1 MFDVD
6 TYRIESAGKT
16 LLALLPRIQI
26 NLSSWRLSM
35 PSLRPFLP
43 RLAFLFAVF
52 VASTCCIVF
61 MLSTLPLTLPKHIT
75 SLTLA
80 EIKEIAMSL
89 KLYSQSS
96 NKAFYHTLV
105 VLGTFFTWKQ
115 SFTVPGSL
123 IMNVVFGAMYGT
135 YSGTLYT
142 SVLTAVGGVF
152 CYLLSAPLGPLVTS
166 LPGLAKP
173 LDAMRRALSPGRARA
188 SGRSVMI
195 SNSNGGPDGNVWTY
209 LLVLRVLP
217 IVPYGLMNIAC
228 GVLGVPLAPYFGTL
242 AVGSIPWNFVTCQVG
257 DLLQEIV
264 EAFPVEDMTV
274 SGLKDKAKSSAGGGM
289 RAIVDRI
296 WNREMVFKLVLLS
309 MASLLPMLLSRWL
322 KRQSAKA
329 EREAGYQLV
338 DGGEAEVDDEESDR
352 NGSRGSSS
360 LFPSQEV
367 ELETRET
374 AGRKN
379 SIRNAWL

>member
-1 MFDVD
+1 
-6 TYRIESAGKT
+6 
-16 LLALLPRIQI
+16 
-26 NLSSWRLSM
+26 
-35 PSLRPFLP
+35 
-43 RLAFLFAVF
+43 
-52 VASTCCIVF
+52 
-61 MLSTLPLTLPKHIT
+61 
-75 SLTLA
+75 
-80 EIKEIAMSL
+80 MSL

-96 NKAFYHTLV
+96 NKAFLHTLV

-152 CYLLSAPLGPLVTS
+152 CYLLSAPLAPLITS

-195 SNSNGGPDGNVWTY
+195 SNSHGGSNSNVWSY

-217 IVPYGLMNIAC
+217 VVPYGLMNIAC
-228 GVLGVPLAPYFGTL
+228 GVLGVPLAPYAGTL
-242 AVGSIPWNFVTCQVG
+242 AAGSIPWNFVTCQVG

-264 EAFPVEDMTV
+264 EALPVEDDLTV
-274 SGLKDKAKSSAGGGM
+274 AGLKDKASAGGGM

-296 WNREMVFKLVLLS
+296 WNREMVVKLILLS
-309 MASLLPMLLSRWL
+309 IASLLPMLLSRYL
-322 KRQSAKA
+322 KHRQRQSA
-329 EREAGYQLV
+329 EGYQAINAT
-338 DGGEAEVDDEESDR
+338 DEDEAVDDEESDR
-352 NGSRGSSS
+352 PASRRTSR
-360 LFPSQEV
+360 LFNQPIAEVKMLPTETV
-367 ELETRET
+367 ELDHLSGSQGIIGVGHVSRS
-374 AGRKN
+374 N
-379 SIRNAWL
+379 SIRHAWL

>member
-1 MFDVD
+1 
-6 TYRIESAGKT
+6 
-16 LLALLPRIQI
+16 
-26 NLSSWRLSM
+26 
-35 PSLRPFLP
+35 
-43 RLAFLFAVF
+43 
-52 VASTCCIVF
+52 
-61 MLSTLPLTLPKHIT
+61 
-75 SLTLA
+75 
-80 EIKEIAMSL
+80 MSL

-96 NKAFYHTLV
+96 NKAFIHTLV

-115 SFTVPGSL
+115 SFTIPGSL

-142 SVLTAVGGVF
+142 SVLTSVGGVF
-152 CYLLSAPLGPLVTS
+152 CYLLSAPLAPLITS

-188 SGRSVMI
+188 SGRSVVI
-195 SNSNGGPDGNVWTY
+195 SNMNGGSNGNVWTY

-228 GVLGVPLAPYFGTL
+228 GVLGVPLAPYAGTL

-264 EAFPVEDMTV
+264 EALPVDDGMTV

-296 WNREMVFKLVLLS
+296 WNREMVVKLVLLS
-309 MASLLPMLLSRWL
+309 IASLLPMVLSRYL
-322 KRQSAKA
+322 KRKRKQA
-329 EREAGYQLV
+329 
-338 DGGEAEVDDEESDR
+338 EAEGYHPLNANEEEMIISMTR
-352 NGSRGSSS
+352 NRIDPDQDVVRPCG
-360 LFPSQEV
+360 QAE
-367 ELETRET
+367 
-374 AGRKN
+374 
-379 SIRNAWL
+379 